1 MNRLITAT
9 FLNLAAVGVCIAEK
23 DSQDEWIGPIKQAES
38 TLRQKMRVENG
49 PQEIHALL
57 TEGTW
62 GGLGQRFLLVYNDHA
77 VLHCEDGNGRT
88 RERDLTK
95 DELTGLCGWL
105 STNKVEELPQFDEGG
120 ADGIQYEYFHVQRD
134 GHEHRVFMNN
144 PPTAPIGAGAVFFGG
159 KPVPNRKL
167 YGELT
172 QRMLKLDRAP
182 MRVIYQTLEKIP
194 GFRVVYAK
202 ENGEVTGLADRNGQ
216 LFAGVSISNDK
227 PIQWHGV
234 SGTGLSDK
242 SETAAA
248 NPVQADIPG
257 YYNWRKV
264 DLVIYQGRSTDRKL
278 LWAGQR
284 QKDKLE
290 GLWISS
296 ATAEPELLER
306 GVFAEAVAS
315 PGGEWIVAA
324 KTAPGKMWDV
334 PNGVVRIHLPDKKM
348 FNVDLPPADN
358 FDPVAWI
365 EARKRVLLYR
375 QRDRQDW
382 KAGPEKPEFYLL
394 DPVTGATQKIEGE
407 MRPFFDARRNELQP
421 TGKPN
426 EFWAALHSSV
436 VDPKLQTTTIGR
448 FDAYNFRF
456 TPVLKFPDMHFD
468 SSNFFVDQAAHTIWL
483 AVNGDLL
490 RLSLPN

>member
-1 MNRLITAT
+1 
-9 FLNLAAVGVCIAEK
+9 
-23 DSQDEWIGPIKQAES
+23 
-38 TLRQKMRVENG
+38 
-49 PQEIHALL
+49 
-57 TEGTW
+57 
-62 GGLGQRFLLVYNDHA
+62 
-77 VLHCEDGNGRT
+77 
-88 RERDLTK
+88 
-95 DELTGLCGWL
+95 
-105 STNKVEELPQFDEGG
+105 
-120 ADGIQYEYFHVQRD
+120 
-134 GHEHRVFMNN
+134 
-144 PPTAPIGAGAVFFGG
+144 
-159 KPVPNRKL
+159 
-167 YGELT
+167 
-172 QRMLKLDRAP
+172 
-182 MRVIYQTLEKIP
+182 
-194 GFRVVYAK
+194 
-202 ENGEVTGLADRNGQ
+202 
-216 LFAGVSISNDK
+216 
-227 PIQWHGV
+227 
-234 SGTGLSDK
+234 
-242 SETAAA
+242 
-248 NPVQADIPG
+248 
-257 YYNWRKV
+257 
-264 DLVIYQGRSTDRKL
+264 
-278 LWAGQR
+278 
-284 QKDKLE
+284 
-290 GLWISS
+290 
-296 ATAEPELLER
+296 
-306 GVFAEAVAS
+306 
-315 PGGEWIVAA
+315 
-324 KTAPGKMWDV
+324 
-334 PNGVVRIHLPDKKM
+334 M

>member
-9 FLNLAAVGVCIAEK
+9 FLSLTAVGVCIAEK
-23 DSQDEWIGPIKQAES
+23 DSQDEWVGPIKQAES
-38 TLRQKMRVENG
+38 KLRQKMRGENG
-49 PQEIHALL
+49 PQEIYALL

-62 GGLGQRFLLVYNDHA
+62 GGLGQRFLFVFNNRA

-95 DELTGLCGWL
+95 DELTSLRRWL
-105 STNKVEELPQFDEGG
+105 STNKVDQLPQFDEGA

-134 GHEHRVFMNN
+134 GNEHRVFMNN
-144 PPTAPIGAGAVFFGG
+144 PLTAPIGAGAVFFGT
-159 KPVPNRKL
+159 KAAPNRKL

-172 QRMLKLDRAP
+172 QRMLKLDQAP
-182 MRVIYQTLEKIP
+182 MRVIYSTLEKLP
-194 GFRVVYAK
+194 GFRVVHAK
-202 ENGEVTGLADRNGQ
+202 ENGEVTALANRKGQ
-216 LFAGVSISNDK
+216 WFAGVSISDDK

-234 SGTGLSDK
+234 SETGLSDK
-242 SETAAA
+242 SEPGAAD
-248 NPVQADIPG
+248 PFQADIPG

-264 DLVIYQGRSTDRKL
+264 DLVIPQGPSAGRKV

-284 QKDKLE
+284 QKDRLE
-290 GLWISS
+290 ALWISS

-306 GVFAEAVAS
+306 GVFAEAVATQ
-315 PGGEWIVAA
+315 GGEWVVAA
-324 KTAPGKMWDV
+324 KTPPGKMWDV

-348 FNVDLPPADN
+348 FNVDLSPADN

-375 QRDRQDW
+375 QRDPDGE
-382 KAGPEKPEFYLL
+382 AGPDKPEFYLL
-394 DPVTGATQKIEGE
+394 DPTTGATEKVEGE
-407 MRPFFDARRNELQP
+407 MRPFFDARRHELQP

-426 EFWAALHSSV
+426 ELWAALHSSI
-436 VDPKLQTTTIGR
+436 VDPLLHTTRVGR
-448 FDAYNFRF
+448 FDSYNFRF
-456 TPVLKFPDMHFD
+456 TPMLTFPEVEFD
-468 SSNFFVDQAAHTIWL
+468 SSNFFVDQTAHVVWI

-490 RLSLPN
+490 RVSLPN